1 LEQLVTIEIFGNPF
15 TFKADKNIAKAEKV
29 ADYLAEEVAR
39 VERQLSDESRNIS
52 KRAILILA
60 ALNIANEYFEI
71 KENHA
76 DLLENIEQK
85 TSGLLDALNTSAS
98 LNSAA

>member
-15 TFKADKNIAKAEKV
+15 TFKADKNIANAKKV
-29 ADYLAEEVAR
+29 ADYLTQEVAR
-39 VERQLSDESRNIS
+39 VERQLAEESMTIS
-52 KRAILILA
+52 KRAILIMA

-76 DLLENIEQK
+76 DLLENVERK
-85 TSGLLDALNTSAS
+85 TPGLLDVLNTSATR
-98 LNSAA
+98 NAAN

>member
-1 LEQLVTIEIFGNPF
+1 MEQLVTIEIFGNPF
-15 TFKADKNIAKAEKV
+15 TFKADKNIANAEKV
-29 ADYLAEEVAR
+29 ADYLAREVAR
-39 VERQLSDESRNIS
+39 VERQVSEESMTIS

-85 TSGLLDALNTSAS
+85 TSGLLDVLNTSAS
-98 LNSAA
+98 QNAAV